1 MITVEKKI
9 VIFRQYIRYSIKSM
23 RTYLC
28 SIYIDSFFVKKTTSH
43 SPPSVK
49 NLEELTGFVL
59 GLNYCLRCLL
69 LKKMDLFEKSK
80 WRIQDGSQN
89 KQNRVKKKDGKP
101 SEELHD

>member
-28 SIYIDSFFVKKTTSH
+28 SIYIETFFVKKLLPT
-43 SPPSVK
+43 PPLRQK
-49 NLEELTGFVL
+49 FRGAYGIHF
-59 GLNYCLRCLL
+59 GLKLL
-69 LKKMDLFEKSK
+69 LEMSTFKKKWTFSK
-80 WRIQDGSQN
+80 NQDGSQN